1 MNKLGVKNMVF
12 ALLLILAAG
21 VQAEESETLYIDRTM
36 AIAYLSDCLLLD
48 EAYEDG
54 VLEVVCFMIEWMDE
68 LPYTAVR
75 GYTDIAIR
83 KPFDPEVL
91 TADDTMPLLDR
102 FRVYTDGRI
111 LYFSPI
117 PGFYIPYEDFLKGT
131 TDL

>member
-1 MNKLGVKNMVF
+1 MNKLGVRNMVF

-21 VQAEESETLYIDRTM
+21 VQAEEAETLYIDHSM
-36 AIAYLSDCLLLD
+36 AIVYLSDCLGRD

-75 GYTDIAIR
+75 DYTDISIR
-83 KPFDPEVL
+83 ELFDQQVL
-91 TADDTMPLLDR
+91 TADDTMPLMDR

-117 PGFYIPYEDFLKGT
+117 PGFYIPYEDFLKGI